1 MNIYVAATRQ
11 NDGKTVTALGL
22 VLALQKRVG
31 RVGYIKPVGQH
42 YLEVD
47 GAKIDKDAV
56 LIREAARLEGSLC
69 DMSPV
74 AVPRGFTEHYLD
86 EPHPESLKSRILEA
100 YDRASA
106 GADVTV
112 IEGTGHAGV
121 GSVFDLSNA
130 DVAHLLCAPVL
141 MVSSGGIGRPIDEL
155 CLNKAVFDRAEV
167 PVAGVVIN
175 KVQAAKYDK
184 IKRYV
189 TKGLARHDM
198 SLWGVM
204 PFNPVLS
211 NPSIEEVTSELKA
224 EVLSG
229 ADHMKT
235 PVHNFVIGAMRA
247 HEALDW
253 FDPDSILITPG
264 NREDLILAALSLRA
278 AGRGFGMAGVVLTCG
293 IDPHPSVLEL
303 IRQTDLPVVVTQED
317 TFTTASRMHDLIV
330 KIRAVDTGKIA
341 ELERLTEKHLDVD
354 GLLKWLE
361 EHQGCP

>member
-22 VLALQKRVG
+22 VLAFQKRVG

-42 YLEVD
+42 YLEVG

-56 LIREAARLEGSLC
+56 LIREAARLGGALP

-86 EPHPESLKSRILEA
+86 EPHPEELRQRILDA
-100 YDRASA
+100 YACA
-106 GADVTV
+106 AEGADVTV

-130 DVAHLLCAPVL
+130 EVARLLRAPVL

-155 CLNKAVFDRAEV
+155 CLNKAVFDQVGV

-184 IKRYV
+184 IQRYV
-189 TKGLARHDM
+189 RMGLERHGM
-198 SLWGVM
+198 NLWGVM
-204 PFNPVLS
+204 PFNRVLS
-211 NPSIEEVTSELKA
+211 NPSIEEVAHELNA
-224 EVLSG
+224 DVLSG
-229 ADHMKT
+229 ADHLKT

-253 FDPDSILITPG
+253 FDADSILITPG

-303 IRQTDLPVVVTQED
+303 IRQTDLPVVLTQED
-317 TFTTASRMHDLIV
+317 TFTTASRMSDLIV
-330 KIRAVDTGKIA
+330 KIRAVDSGKIS

-361 EHQGCP
+361 EHWECP